1 MKRYIQLFTLGAF
14 LVGGLTSCNDFL
26 DREPLDKVT
35 PENFFSSEEELAAYA
50 INNYNFETVDGSY
63 GLNFFGKD
71 NDTDNQVS
79 GGNNSFWVPGNKK
92 VPSDEGYWSSS
103 SSKQWS
109 WRNIRSCNY
118 FFEQVLPR
126 YEAGSILG
134 NHDNVKHYIG
144 EMYVIRAYNYYKMLY
159 NKLIYTG
166 VSRAKKTLTIIGDA
180 SAFVRAV
187 NNNYSQ
193 NRKTTLKDKIL
204 EVYNLKK
211 VS

>member
-79 GGNNSFWVPGNKK
+79 GGSNNFWVPGNKK
-92 VPSDEGYWSSS
+92 VPSDEGDWSSNS
-103 SSKQWS
+103 NKQWT

-118 FFEQVLPR
+118 FFER
-126 YEAGSILG
+126 
-134 NHDNVKHYIG
+134 
-144 EMYVIRAYNYYKMLY
+144 MLSVH
-159 NKLIYTG
+159 T
-166 VSRAKKTLTIIGDA
+166 TIIKC
-180 SAFVRAV
+180 FCVMEIC
-187 NNNYSQ
+187 Q
-193 NRKTTLKDKIL
+193 L
-204 EVYNLKK
+204 
-211 VS
+211 